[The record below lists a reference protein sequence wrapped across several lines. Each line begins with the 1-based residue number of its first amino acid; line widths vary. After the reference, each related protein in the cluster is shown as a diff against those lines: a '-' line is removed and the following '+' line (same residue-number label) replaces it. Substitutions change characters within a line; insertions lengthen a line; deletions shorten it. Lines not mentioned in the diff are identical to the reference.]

1 MKSSTNYKQQFILY
15 IRKAKRNF
23 NLLVN
28 TVVVEE
34 QKENNKNPEEQQSKV
49 AQKIER
55 KKGPKRAT
63 V

>member
-1 MKSSTNYKQQFILY
+1 VKSSTNYKQQFILY

-34 QKENNKNPEEQQSKV
+34 QKENNKNHEEQQSK
-49 AQKIER
+49 AK
-55 KKGPKRAT
+55 
-63 V
+63 